1 MGQTR
6 PIFNYFC
13 SFHMTNLTIHDKSI
27 DGLLGTQTWGS
38 MMVGAD
44 ESTELWHHPWKEFVV
59 AYFFG
64 NIVFAIIILSVLTYL
79 LSREGIDLYTFCS

>member
-38 MMVGAD
+38 MMVGTD
-44 ESTELWHHPWKEFVV
+44 ESTELWHHPWKKR
-59 AYFFG
+59 
-64 NIVFAIIILSVLTYL
+64 ICC
-79 LSREGIDLYTFCS
+79 CSLIW